1 MADINERCLERA
13 EELGWWVNRSTQEIG
28 MDSDAGEDFS
38 FDYDPENVEG
48 SISEYVGD
56 FSVADHVALWAHDDR
71 PFGYDIEAA
80 YDDAMACMSALEDT
94 VCYYWKA
101 QLADKS
107 FDLETTMGQMGLAY
121 DSNEGTLFYPGMERC
136 FYLDAGPHLE
146 GRDLAN
152 SLWELYEKN
161 DAGDLLEMSDSTIEI
176 GTGTPDIDILISDA
190 RSLKGYLEELD
201 QAMQDE
207 LQRDISS
214 PEDRAFDE
222 AER

>member
-80 YDDAMACMSALEDT
+80 YDDAMVCMSALEDT
-94 VCYYWKA
+94 VCFCRQA
-101 QLADKS
+101 QLAEKS
-107 FDLETTMGQMGLAY
+107 IDLETAMKQRGLAY
-121 DSNEGTLFYPGMERC
+121 DSDQGKLVYSGIERC

-214 PEDRAFDE
+214 PEDRAYDE